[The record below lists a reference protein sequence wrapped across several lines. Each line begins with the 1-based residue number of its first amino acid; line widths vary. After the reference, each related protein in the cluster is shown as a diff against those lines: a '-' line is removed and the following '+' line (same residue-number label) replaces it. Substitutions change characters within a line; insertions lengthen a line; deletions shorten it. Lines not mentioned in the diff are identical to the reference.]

1 MTRMGNIQA
10 GDPMPATAPQ
20 PQGRCPQ
27 RLRAIGE
34 RIRRRRK
41 ALGISAMAT
50 AAAGGISRVTLHR
63 IETGATSV
71 TLGALMNVLDALD
84 LSLGQLE
91 GPEDAEAGAP
101 TATRA
106 ETIELAAY
114 PLLQQL
120 AWHVQ
125 GSGSLNA
132 SEAASLYARQRR
144 RLDLEPLQPNERQ
157 LIAALNLTIPE
168 ADVPA

>member
-1 MTRMGNIQA
+1 MGNIQSV
-10 GDPMPATAPQ
+10 DPVPSAAPH
-20 PQGRCPQ
+20 PQGRSPQ
-27 RLRAIGE
+27 RLRKIGGH
-34 RIRRRRK
+34 IRLRRQQLGVS
-41 ALGISAMAT
+41 ALAT
-50 AAAGGISRVTLHR
+50 AAAAGISRVTLHR
-63 IETGATSV
+63 IEKGAASV

>member
-10 GDPMPATAPQ
+10 GDPVPAAAPS

-27 RLRAIGE
+27 RLQAIGR
-34 RIRRRRK
+34 RIRGRRRQ
-41 ALGISAMAT
+41 LGISAMAT
-50 AAAGGISRVTLHR
+50 AAAAGMSRVTLHR
-63 IETGATSV
+63 IETGAASV

-91 GPEDAEAGAP
+91 GAEDLGAQAA
-101 TATRA
+101 TTTRA
-106 ETIELAAY
+106 EEIELAAY

-125 GSGSLNA
+125 GTGTLSPA
-132 SEAASLYARQRR
+132 EAAGLYARQRR
-144 RLDLEPLQPNERQ
+144 RLDLEELQPQERQ
-157 LIAALNLTIPE
+157 LIASLTHAIPE
-168 ADVPA
+168 PDVPA

>member
-1 MTRMGNIQA
+1 MTRMGNIRA
-10 GDPMPATAPQ
+10 GDPMPAAAP
-20 PQGRCPQ
+20 PSQGRCPQ

-34 RIRRRRK
+34 RIRLGRK

-50 AAAGGISRVTLHR
+50 AAAAGISRVTLHR

-91 GPEDAEAGAP
+91 GPDEGGAGAR
-101 TATRA
+101 TAAQA
-106 ETIELAAY
+106 EPIALATY
-114 PLLQQL
+114 PLLRQL

-125 GSGSLNA
+125 GSGSLSA
-132 SEAASLYARQRR
+132 AEAAALYARQRR
-144 RLDLEPLQPNERQ
+144 RLDLEPLQPQERQ
-157 LIAALNLTIPE
+157 LIATLEQTTATSN
-168 ADVPA
+168 VPA

>member
-10 GDPMPATAPQ
+10 GVPMPATAPQ
-20 PQGRCPQ
+20 PQGRCPE

-114 PLLQQL
+114 PL
-120 AWHVQ
+120 
-125 GSGSLNA
+125 NA

-157 LIAALNLTIPE
+157 LIAALNLTIQE

>member
-1 MTRMGNIQA
+1 MGNIRA
-10 GDPMPATAPQ
+10 RDPVPAAAPQ
-20 PQGRCPQ
+20 PRGRCPQ

-50 AAAGGISRVTLHR
+50 AAAAGISRVTLHP

-91 GPEDAEAGAP
+91 GPEGGRAGAG
-101 TATRA
+101 AAAQA
-106 ETIELAAY
+106 EPIALADY
-114 PLLQQL
+114 PLLRQL

-125 GSGSLNA
+125 GSGSLSA
-132 SEAASLYARQRR
+132 AEAAALYARERR
-144 RLDLEPLQPNERQ
+144 RLDLEPLQPREHQ
-157 LIAALNLTIPE
+157 LTATLQQSAATSH
-168 ADVPA
+168 VPT

>member
-1 MTRMGNIQA
+1 MIRMGNIQA
-10 GDPMPATAPQ
+10 GDPVPAAAPS

-27 RLRAIGE
+27 RLLAIGR
-34 RIRRRRK
+34 RIRGRRRQ
-41 ALGISAMAT
+41 LGISAMAT
-50 AAAGGISRVTLHR
+50 AAAAGMSRVTLHR
-63 IETGATSV
+63 IETGAASV

-91 GPEDAEAGAP
+91 DAEDDGAQAA
-101 TATRA
+101 TTTRA

-114 PLLQQL
+114 PLLQKL

-125 GSGSLNA
+125 GTGTLSPA
-132 SEAASLYARQRR
+132 EAAGLYARQRR

-157 LIAALNLTIPE
+157 LIAALKLTMQEP
-168 ADVPA
+168 DVPA